1 MDETRKA
8 NLSNK
13 MKSRWN
19 EAREYA
25 SILYIPEI
33 EIYNYYLDICRKYKD
48 YLLDPNKRD
57 LFIEACMS
65 EIESKKRYQALRNK
79 ALGIKEIE
87 ELGDENIEGPEREF
101 EKREE
106 TRNTNINEKKG
117 PMNDL
122 KLMLWVI
129 EKIGSIE
136 KTERVFKA
144 AKKAMEVMDS

>member
-57 LFIEACMS
+57 LFIEACFN
-65 EIESKKRYQALRNK
+65 EIEEKREYKEEKNEAVKWKKVVK
-79 ALGIKEIE
+79 KEIE
-87 ELGDENIEGPEREF
+87 NKEPV
-101 EKREE
+101 
-106 TRNTNINEKKG
+106 
-117 PMNDL
+117 NDL

-129 EKIGSIE
+129 DKIGSLDKAE
-136 KTERVFKA
+136 KVFRA
-144 AKKAMEVMDS
+144 AKMAMEMMES